1 MSAFHDPSIH
11 TYNAD
16 TRALYTRLHSLADNA
31 VPGYARHDDT
41 HRRTP
46 VQKPGARDGTI
57 YGRNRSATRSFFVHH
72 VSGIAAAAAAADA
85 LTIAN
90 AAAVVSRWTRAPRR

>member
-1 MSAFHDPSIH
+1 MLGKS
-11 TYNAD
+11 
-16 TRALYTRLHSLADNA
+16 
-31 VPGYARHDDT
+31 
-41 HRRTP
+41 

-72 VSGIAAAAAAADA
+72 ISGIAAAAAAADA

-90 AAAVVSRWTRAPRR
+90 AAAAIAFVGARA